1 MPFSSRADRLRVFS
15 GHALHLVEG
24 DPLDQRGDCLIDEAI
39 IDCVRGDAVTHQDGG
54 RNEQSRSRRECNFG
68 FDGFKVHGHSL
79 WVVPDSRGARRA
91 Y

>member
-24 DPLDQRGDCLIDEAI
+24 DPLDHGGDCFIDEAI
-39 IDCVRGDAVTHQDGG
+39 INGGRGDTIAHQDGS
-54 RNEQSRSRRECNFG
+54 RDEQSRSRGECNFG

-79 WVVPDSRGARRA
+79 RVVQGSRGAHRA